1 MLYASQNFYTK
12 KFDLD
17 YFMDRQKNFVAP
29 KHRLHDVY
37 VTSKP
42 LKEWHIIE
50 DYVGRLLEN
59 NPGLSENGLFATCCQ
74 SLSSLSKQV
83 PDWPESVSKY
93 ASTLLSKWK
102 GPEKGHWF
110 EIAKKVIQRAR
121 NNDKIKVNNAELR
134 QKETIQRQRSM
145 ACAIELVTT
154 EIDELPRKRK
164 RTSNPTSNEEISEKD
179 EDTDTNNTP
188 PHFTLISSDSESDED
203 DNTNK
208 EEESSL
214 EINLA
219 LFDVDQ
225 SKGDSEWKL
234 QDGQQLVK
242 VLNRKTSEMVKQF
255 SKKDKKQR
263 TLIVKSVI
271 KLGLSSII
279 DLSSEFKDGMYTWFE
294 KDWAVIK
301 RKVYKIVDMKPK
313 GFEGEVKNVIDII
326 EEMCDAYKYNEARD
340 YLYKIKTCY
349 TSQTLI
355 QIANIYFYVIDKYL
369 KNAFIFVDKSG
380 KCQELSEIEY
390 AIEMIAPIMSE
401 IFNDTSEYINLRW
414 GEKLSN
420 VMSDRRR
427 KIDLRIIRI
436 ADKLE
441 LSHSECAKVPLPTK
455 IVHDRSKFLR
465 TLKGI
470 LNNFLKEDLSDEVR
484 DSKILG
490 IQFYGLYG
498 QIIGV
503 DLIDDGLY
511 FGLEG
516 SSFEFPTQLTNIKCL
531 RNALEALFFFK

>member
-50 DYVGRLLEN
+50 VYVGKLLEN

-110 EIAKKVIQRAR
+110 EIAKKVIQRVR

-145 ACAIELVTT
+145 ACAIEL
-154 EIDELPRKRK
+154 E
-164 RTSNPTSNEEISEKD
+164 
-179 EDTDTNNTP
+179 TDTNNTP

-255 SKKDKKQR
+255 LEKDKKQR

-294 KDWAVIK
+294 KDWADIK

-326 EEMCDAYKYNEARD
+326 EE
-340 YLYKIKTCY
+340 
-349 TSQTLI
+349 
-355 QIANIYFYVIDKYL
+355 
-369 KNAFIFVDKSG
+369 
-380 KCQELSEIEY
+380 
-390 AIEMIAPIMSE
+390 
-401 IFNDTSEYINLRW
+401 
-414 GEKLSN
+414 
-420 VMSDRRR
+420 
-427 KIDLRIIRI
+427 
-436 ADKLE
+436 
-441 LSHSECAKVPLPTK
+441 
-455 IVHDRSKFLR
+455 
-465 TLKGI
+465 
-470 LNNFLKEDLSDEVR
+470 
-484 DSKILG
+484 
-490 IQFYGLYG
+490 
-498 QIIGV
+498 
-503 DLIDDGLY
+503 
-511 FGLEG
+511 
-516 SSFEFPTQLTNIKCL
+516 
-531 RNALEALFFFK
+531 